1 MSSTHGQRGEGR
13 LGLLIALAVV
23 GAAAF
28 ALVKYVPV
36 RVTAYEFRDFME
48 QECRTA
54 AVRPNDTKIVE
65 RILNKAEE
73 LEIPLDKKNLMVK
86 RTQSEMVISARYEQP
101 IDFKVKQYVYVFDHK
116 YKAPLF

>member
-1 MSSTHGQRGEGR
+1 MRGSTGQRGEGR
-13 LGLLIALAVV
+13 LGLLIALALV

-28 ALVKYVPV
+28 ALARYLPV
-36 RVTAYEFRDFME
+36 RITAYEFRDFIE

-65 RILNKAEE
+65 RIMNKAEE
-73 LEIPLDKKNLMVK
+73 LDIPLDKKNLQVK
-86 RTQSEMVISARYEQP
+86 RTQSEMSISARYEQP
-101 IDFKVKQYVYVFDHK
+101 IDFKVRQYVYVFDHR